1 MDWQEGLL
9 NFPILSITVQYVLHL
24 QRSIISRLAVH
35 LIRSPEVESS
45 PYVAWQ
51 LGFMS
56 QYFQD
61 RRFKQI
67 GANEGESANNVAL
80 FWERILQKSSS
91 LKIKQK
97 PIASK
102 VCLMPSSLMYG
113 EDSVSRRLKTER
125 RGKSGNGGGKWKEIT
140 QNLIKCRT
148 TSCASTSLASVSDV
162 VN

>member
-1 MDWQEGLL
+1 MDWQEWLL

-80 FWERILQKSSS
+80 FGRGYYKRAVYWKWTES
-91 LKIKQK
+91 LIESKAMML
-97 PIASK
+97 AS
-102 VCLMPSSLMYG
+102 LTYE
-113 EDSVSRRLKTER
+113 EDCVLRRLKTER
-125 RGKSGNGGGKWKEIT
+125 QGKRGGKRKEIS

-148 TSCASTSLASVSDV
+148 TSCASTSTASVSDV